1 MAQRVLGVCFSNL
14 LWVWLLAEIGLY
26 RIGRSTDDIGHTR
39 YHALDRLLTVDPLT
53 CRYDMLC
60 RIYTVQIQLRKHV
73 PDHADCTAPTR
84 QHELD
89 HTDHEI
95 YLPCLADL
103 LIDHDLWE
111 YIIQIIQMYPRKYVP
126 KYNDRLD

>member
-73 PDHADCTAPTR
+73 PDHAD
-84 QHELD
+84 
-89 HTDHEI
+89 
-95 YLPCLADL
+95 
-103 LIDHDLWE
+103 
-111 YIIQIIQMYPRKYVP
+111 
-126 KYNDRLD
+126 